1 MLKFKNHFDLLV
13 DKKKPH
19 QKASDIVCM
28 RKMFLMEYLLQVYIH
43 TCAVDE
49 MAVFYTLSQF
59 FCHSENIGCL

>member
-49 MAVFYTLSQF
+49 MAVF
-59 FCHSENIGCL
+59 